1 MNFEELL
8 AQLGTQYEDVIL
20 YSVEDRDMTNHE
32 TAIQYYLEKDEA
44 IACAESI
51 WATLNRE
58 DRDYREVSVHRGQIE
73 YNPQFDRYRFVV
85 LQKHYKAYKKIY
97 VCEDFAKAYRAQRQ
111 AFHMA
116 AGMSE
121 EDAIKEAKKDFNA
134 IYTLQPVVKFGMFA
148 GYDYAPTL

>member
-85 LQKHYKAYKKIY
+85 LQKH
-97 VCEDFAKAYRAQRQ
+97 
-111 AFHMA
+111 
-116 AGMSE
+116 
-121 EDAIKEAKKDFNA
+121 
-134 IYTLQPVVKFGMFA
+134 
-148 GYDYAPTL
+148 